1 MQTRRQLAQVRPSG
15 TTGTSLFSLSSQAPF
30 VVDFVNIANVSGA
43 SLAVSLFHDIDGSTY
58 DETTA
63 LIFEQTL
70 AAGAVIHFE
79 APICDYQVAG
89 NIGCKV
95 SVADGA
101 TFTVYGSISGER
113 L

>member
-1 MQTRRQLAQVRPSG
+1 
-15 TTGTSLFSLSSQAPF
+15 
-30 VVDFVNIANVSGA
+30 VSGA
-43 SLAVSLFHDIDGSTY
+43 NIDVSLFHDIDGTTY

-63 LIFEQTL
+63 LIFEHTL
-70 AAGAVIHFE
+70 TAGSVLHFE
-79 APICDYQVAG
+79 APIADYQVAG

-101 TFTVYGSISGER
+101 TFTAYGYIAEER